1 MANIKFSQFTA
12 GSDYTAITDLVGYS
26 GANNIRITP
35 DNLISTWNAE
45 QQTVRFSNLL
55 SGGAASTF
63 GIGAVSNSSTIL
75 SLDTGLNAGYEING
89 LSAVSYNGT
98 DWNLADGFITTI
110 GSDVRIASRILGIGD
125 GVSNVKIE
133 LLTTPALSGT
143 MFGGGSQIFVQSP
156 GSDLIIGPNNDIAI
170 DDTGSPLITLGSPLK
185 PSEILDTSN
194 SAGSAGYVIASNGA
208 GLGIS
213 WEQKNP
219 ACQVKISGGAGL
231 ANTNNGADFLV
242 PYNAVVVNDDATI
255 FNPVVTGGLGNQ
267 GAIQVLKAGRYAF
280 QARYS
285 SFDLVQSA
293 LPTVDGNVFFRIT
306 AATDTVASGIG
317 TKQCVL
323 QDLIVATS
331 GNGEA
336 VVTGAGYMDLNAND
350 YFKIVGF
357 HNGATGG
364 TGTQGFPVNSN
375 AFFNEPMLWL
385 VKIQ

>member
-12 GSDYTAITDLVGYS
+12 ESDIANFDDIVGYAGVVNTRIS
-26 GANNIRITP
+26 PANLASSLIT
-35 DNLISTWNAE
+35 
-45 QQTVRFSNLL
+45 L
-55 SGGAASTF
+55 SGGPYLPLTA
-63 GIGAVSNSSTIL
+63 GATAPLTGDLFVNSSTL
-75 SLDTGLNAGYEING
+75 T
-89 LSAVSYNGT
+89 
-98 DWNLADGFITTI
+98 
-110 GSDVRIASRILGIGD
+110 IGD
-125 GVSNVKIE
+125 GVSNSQIDLV
-133 LLTTPALSGT
+133 TTPALSGAIT
-143 MFGGGSQIFVQSP
+143 GGGTQILSQVP
-156 GSDLIIGPNNDIAI
+156 GTNLVIGPNNDIDIEEFSFIAGGPLVNFDSAI
-170 DDTGSPLITLGSPLK
+170 QVSSALIDPTGSG
-185 PSEILDTSN
+185 
-194 SAGSAGYVIASNGA
+194 GSAGYVLTSNGP

-219 ACQVKISGGAGL
+219 ACQVKISGTAGL
-231 ANTNNGADFLV
+231 ANTNDITDFLV
-242 PYNAVVVNDDATI
+242 PYNTVTVNDDATI

-285 SFDLVQSA
+285 SFDLAQSA
-293 LPTVDGNVFFRIT
+293 LPTVNGNVFFRIT

-350 YFKIVGF
+350 YFKIIGF

-364 TGTQGFPVNSN
+364 SGTQGYPVNSN
-375 AFFNEPMLWL
+375 ANFNEPQLWL